1 MFRLM
6 PRNNPDVGLK
16 LTKDGK
22 VVVDISAGEAIA
34 NEAGRIY
41 YSIDDLAEMYSKDRE
56 GNIPAEEQSEPIPL
70 PEEEPEQ
77 PEEPSEDVPE
87 EEEVEEVLKPEQP
100 LVEETEEE
108 SSEDGAKGMAIIIAV
123 IAAISV
129 SVISII
135 IFRKKKLN

>member
-77 PEEPSEDVPE
+77 PEEPSEVVPE

-100 LVEETEEE
+100 FVEEAEEDY
-108 SSEDGAKGMAIIIAV
+108 SRGNANMIAV
-123 IAAISV
+123 GLAVAAAISV